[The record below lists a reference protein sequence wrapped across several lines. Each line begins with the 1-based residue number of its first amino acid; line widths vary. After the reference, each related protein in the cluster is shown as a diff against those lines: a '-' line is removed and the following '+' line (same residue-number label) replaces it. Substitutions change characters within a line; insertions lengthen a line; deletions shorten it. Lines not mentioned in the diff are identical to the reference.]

1 MAAQGTRA
9 RWVIAGFWVLGVGS
23 FVLLPL
29 VSTGSDAERV
39 PGLTETAWW
48 VGAALVTLQAAFVL
62 RWWSNPRLAL
72 MAVAPAAVVAGG
84 VTLGD
89 ATNVTGFFVMVAAY
103 LVAVA
108 HPVRRTWPTL
118 VAAGVLV
125 ALGGIA
131 AGLRLDDPVLTTVG
145 GPLLQATGTIGAPV
159 LVGILVATRRESRAA
174 REDEARAL
182 LRERD
187 ALLTAAVARERTAM
201 ARELHDI
208 AAHHLS
214 GIAVM
219 SAAIGTQIDTD
230 PEGAKEAAA
239 QVRRQSVSVLHDLR
253 SLVGLLRVG
262 DEDASGSG
270 PTPTRIEN
278 LAGVAALA
286 NDFSSAATPV
296 ELTVLEAPDRPLGEG
311 IGPLAQL
318 AAYRMVQ
325 ESLANAARHAPGA
338 RCEVVVDDRDAARL
352 VVTVRNG
359 PPTRPPA
366 VAVGSSGF
374 GLVGMRERADLTGAR
389 LEHGPTSDG
398 GWQVLLRIPRDPD
411 AQTDPPEETP

>member
-1 MAAQGTRA
+1 MTTER
-9 RWVIAGFWVLGVGS
+9 RDWTPWVVAGCWGFAVGS
-23 FVLLPL
+23 FALLPL

-48 VGAALVTLQAAFVL
+48 VGAALVTLQAVFVL
-62 RWWSNPRLAL
+62 RWRSNPQLAL

-84 VTLGD
+84 ATLGD

-103 LVAVA
+103 LVAIA
-108 HPVRRTWPTL
+108 RPVRQTWPTL
-118 VAAGVLV
+118 VSAGVLV
-125 ALGGIA
+125 AVGGVT
-131 AGLRLDDPVLTTVG
+131 AGIRLDDPYLTSVG
-145 GPLLQATGTIGAPV
+145 GSVLQATGTVGIPV

-174 REDEARAL
+174 REDQQRAL

-262 DEDASGSG
+262 DEDSAISGT
-270 PTPTRIEN
+270 TPTRIEN
-278 LAGVAALA
+278 LGGLAALTS
-286 NDFSSAATPV
+286 DFSSAATPV
-296 ELTVLEAPDRPLGEG
+296 ELTVLEATDHPLGHG
-311 IGPLAQL
+311 VGPLAQL

-338 RCEVVVDDRDAARL
+338 RCAVVVDDRDAASL
-352 VVTVRNG
+352 VVTVRNE
-359 PPTRPPA
+359 PPTRPPDA
-366 VAVGSSGF
+366 AVGSSGF
-374 GLVGMRERADLTGAR
+374 GLVGMRERAELTGAR

-411 AQTDPPEETP
+411 DQLDPQETS

>member
-1 MAAQGTRA
+1 MTPR
-9 RWVIAGFWVLGVGS
+9 RWVVAGCWVLALGS
-23 FVLLPL
+23 FALLPL
-29 VSTGSDAERV
+29 VSTGADADRV
-39 PGLTETAWW
+39 AGLTETAWW
-48 VGAALVTLQAAFVL
+48 VGAVLVTVQAIVLL
-62 RWWSNPRLAL
+62 RWASSRGPVLV
-72 MAVAPAAVVAGG
+72 AVAAAAPIAGAA
-84 VTLGD
+84 TLGD
-89 ATNVTGFFVMVAAY
+89 ATGVTGFFVM
-103 LVAVA
+103 LAVYFVVVSRPA
-108 HPVRRTWPTL
+108 PGSWPVL
-118 VAAGVLV
+118 VAAGALV
-125 ALGGIA
+125 ASGGVA
-131 AGLRLDDPVLTTVG
+131 AGVRLDDPLLTTVG
-145 GPLLQATGTIGAPV
+145 GSLLQAAGTIGAPV
-159 LVGILVATRRESRAA
+159 LVGVLVATRRESRAA

-187 ALLTAAVARERTAM
+187 ALLIAAVARERTAM

-230 PEGAKEAAA
+230 PEGAKAAAA

-262 DEDASGSG
+262 DDAPESGT
-270 PTPTRIEN
+270 TPTRIEN
-278 LAGVAALA
+278 LAGIGPLV
-286 NDFSSAATPV
+286 DEVSRATPV
-296 ELTVLEAPDRPLGEG
+296 ELTVLEASDRPLGEG

-352 VVTVRNG
+352 VVTVRND

-398 GWQVLLRIPRDPD
+398 GWQVLLRIPRDLD
-411 AQTDPPEETP
+411 AQTDPPQETP

>member
-1 MAAQGTRA
+1 VTTER
-9 RWVIAGFWVLGVGS
+9 RDWTLWVVVGCWVLAVGS
-23 FVLLPL
+23 FALLPL
-29 VSTGSDAERV
+29 VSTGPDAERV
-39 PGLTETAWW
+39 PGLDEIAWW
-48 VGAALVTLQAAFVL
+48 VGAALVTAQAVVVL
-62 RWWSNPRLAL
+62 RWRSTPRPVLV
-72 MAVAPAAVVAGG
+72 AVAAAAPVAGAA
-84 VTLGD
+84 TLGD

-103 LVAVA
+103 FVAVA
-108 HPVRRTWPTL
+108 RPALRSWPWL
-118 VAAGVLV
+118 VTAGVLV
-125 ALGGIA
+125 ASGGVI
-131 AGLRLDDPVLTTVG
+131 AGLRLDDPVLTAVG
-145 GPLLQATGTIGAPV
+145 GPLLQATGTVGAPV
-159 LVGILVATRRESRAA
+159 LVGILVATRRESREA
-174 REDEARAL
+174 REDQQRAL

-230 PEGAKEAAA
+230 PAGAKEAAA

-262 DEDASGSG
+262 DDDSASGT
-270 PTPTRIEN
+270 TPTRIEN
-278 LAGVAALA
+278 LGGLAALTS
-286 NDFSSAATPV
+286 DFSSAATPV
-296 ELTVLEAPDRPLGEG
+296 ELTVLEASGHPLGEG

-338 RCEVVVDDRDAARL
+338 RCEVVVDDRDTASL
-352 VVTVRNG
+352 VVTVRND
-359 PPTRPPA
+359 PATRPPD

-411 AQTDPPEETP
+411 AQTDPQETP

>member
-1 MAAQGTRA
+1 MTTALRDWT
-9 RWVIAGFWVLGVGS
+9 RWVVAGCWLLAVGS
-23 FVLLPL
+23 FALLPL
-29 VSTGSDAERV
+29 VSTGPDAERV
-39 PGLTETAWW
+39 PRLSETAWW
-48 VGAALVTLQAAFVL
+48 VGAGLVTAQALVLL
-62 RWWSNPRLAL
+62 RWRSTPMPVLVG
-72 MAVAPAAVVAGG
+72 VAAAAPIAGAA
-84 VTLGD
+84 TLGD

-103 LVAVA
+103 LVAVSR
-108 HPVRRTWPTL
+108 PVLRSWPWLLAAGML
-118 VAAGVLV
+118 VASGGVIAGM
-125 ALGGIA
+125 
-131 AGLRLDDPVLTTVG
+131 RLDDPVLTAVG
-145 GPLLQATGTIGAPV
+145 GSLLQATGTVGGPV
-159 LVGILVATRRESRAA
+159 LVGILVATRRESREA
-174 REDEARAL
+174 REDQQRAL

-187 ALLTAAVARERTAM
+187 ALLAATVARERTAM

-262 DEDASGSG
+262 EDAPEAGT
-270 PTPTRIEN
+270 TPTRIEN
-278 LAGVAALA
+278 LGGLAALTG
-286 NDFSSAATPV
+286 DFSSSATPV
-296 ELTVLEAPDRPLGEG
+296 ELTVLESAGHPLGHG
-311 IGPLAQL
+311 VGPLAQL

-338 RCEVVVDDRDAARL
+338 RCAVVVDDRDAASL
-352 VVTVRNG
+352 VVTVRND
-359 PPTRPPA
+359 PPSWPPD

-374 GLVGMRERADLTGAR
+374 GLIGMRERAELTGAR

-411 AQTDPPEETP
+411 DQFDAQEAP

>member
-1 MAAQGTRA
+1 MTPR
-9 RWVIAGFWVLGVGS
+9 RWVVAGCWVFAVGS
-23 FVLLPL
+23 FALLPL

-39 PGLTETAWW
+39 PDLAEAAWW
-48 VGAALVTLQAAFVL
+48 VGAGLVTLQAAFVL
-62 RWWSNPRLAL
+62 RWWSEPQAALL
-72 MAVAPAAVVAGG
+72 MAAPVAVLAGG

-108 HPVRRTWPTL
+108 RPVRQTWPAL
-118 VAAGVLV
+118 VSAGVLV
-125 ALGGIA
+125 ACGGYF
-131 AGLRLDDPVLTTVG
+131 AGLRLDDPALTSIG
-145 GPLLQATGTIGAPV
+145 GSVLQATGTVGAPV
-159 LVGILVATRRESRAA
+159 LVGVLVATRRESRAA
-174 REDEARAL
+174 REDQQRAL

-219 SAAIGTQIDTD
+219 SAAIGSQIDAD

-262 DEDASGSG
+262 DEAPESGT
-270 PTPTRIEN
+270 TPTRIEN
-278 LAGVAALA
+278 LAGIGPLVEDVSRAA
-286 NDFSSAATPV
+286 PV
-296 ELTVLEAPDRPLGEG
+296 ELTVLEASGRPLGEG

-338 RCEVVVDDRDAARL
+338 RCAVVVDDRDAASL

-359 PPTRPPA
+359 PPTRPPD

-374 GLVGMRERADLTGAR
+374 GLVGMRERAELTGAR
-389 LEHGPTSDG
+389 LEHGPTAEG
-398 GWQVLLRIPRDPD
+398 GWLVLLRVPRELDD
-411 AQTDPPEETP
+411 EGES

>member
-1 MAAQGTRA
+1 MTTER
-9 RWVIAGFWVLGVGS
+9 REWTSWVIAGFWLLGVGS
-23 FVLLPL
+23 MALLPPL
-29 VSTGSDAERV
+29 STGADADRV
-39 PGLTETAWW
+39 PGFADAAWW
-48 VGAALVTLQAAFVL
+48 IGVGLLTAQAIVLLRWRSRPRPALLAVAAAGPIAGAA
-62 RWWSNPRLAL
+62 
-72 MAVAPAAVVAGG
+72 
-84 VTLGD
+84 TLGD
-89 ATNVTGFFVMVAAY
+89 ATNVTGLFVMVAAF

-108 HPVRRTWPTL
+108 RPPQPAWPWLVGAGAL
-118 VAAGVLV
+118 VAT
-125 ALGGIA
+125 GGII
-131 AGLRLDDPVLTTVG
+131 AGARLDDAVLTSVG
-145 GPLLQATGTIGAPV
+145 GSVFQAVGTVGAPV
-159 LVGILVATRRESRAA
+159 LVGVLVATRRESREA
-174 REDEARAL
+174 REDQQRAL

-262 DEDASGSG
+262 DDAPEAGR
-270 PTPTRIEN
+270 TPTRIEN
-278 LAGVAALA
+278 LGGLAALTS
-286 NDFSSAATPV
+286 DFSSEATPV
-296 ELTVLEAPDRPLGEG
+296 GLTVLEASGHALGHG
-311 IGPLAQL
+311 VGPLAQL

-338 RCEVVVDDRDAARL
+338 RCEVVVDDRDAASLL
-352 VVTVRNG
+352 VSVRNDAPTA
-359 PPTRPPA
+359 PPDLA
-366 VAVGSSGF
+366 IGSSGF
-374 GLVGMRERADLTGAR
+374 GLVGMRERAELTGAR

-411 AQTDPPEETP
+411 DRFDPQETA

>member
-1 MAAQGTRA
+1 MTPR
-9 RWVIAGFWVLGVGS
+9 RWVVAGCWVLAVGS
-23 FVLLPL
+23 FALLPL
-29 VSTGSDAERV
+29 VSTGADAERV
-39 PGLTETAWW
+39 PGLDEIGWW
-48 VGAALVTLQAAFVL
+48 VGAALVTLQALVVL
-62 RWWSNPRLAL
+62 RWWSNPQVALL
-72 MAVAPAAVVAGG
+72 MAAPAAVFAGG

-103 LVAVA
+103 LLAVA
-108 HPVRRTWPTL
+108 RPVRQTWPTL
-118 VAAGVLV
+118 VAAGGLV
-125 ALGGIA
+125 ACGGFF
-131 AGLRLDDPVLTTVG
+131 AGLRLDDPMLTSIG
-145 GPLLQATGTIGAPV
+145 GPLLQATGTIGVPV
-159 LVGILVATRRESRAA
+159 LVGILVATRRESQAA
-174 REDEARAL
+174 REDQQRAL
-182 LRERD
+182 LSERD

-239 QVRRQSVSVLHDLR
+239 QVRRQIVSVLHDLR

-262 DEDASGSG
+262 DEDAAPGT
-270 PTPTRIEN
+270 TPTRIEN
-278 LAGVAALA
+278 LGGLAALTS
-286 NDFSSAATPV
+286 DFSAATPV
-296 ELTVLEAPDRPLGEG
+296 ELTVLESSDHQLGEG
-311 IGPLAQL
+311 VGPLAQL

-338 RCEVVVDDRDAARL
+338 RCAVVVDDRDAASL
-352 VVTVRNG
+352 VVSVRND
-359 PPTRPPA
+359 PPTRPPD

-411 AQTDPPEETP
+411 AQLALPEETP

>member
-1 MAAQGTRA
+1 MTPR
-9 RWVIAGFWVLGVGS
+9 RWVVAGCWALAVGS
-23 FVLLPL
+23 FALLPL
-29 VSTGSDAERV
+29 VSTGPDAERV
-39 PGLTETAWW
+39 PGFTETAWW
-48 VGAALVTLQAAFVL
+48 VGAALVTLQAVFVL
-62 RWWSNPRLAL
+62 RWWSNPQVALL
-72 MAVAPAAVVAGG
+72 MAAPAAVLAGG

-103 LVAVA
+103 LLAVA
-108 HPVRRTWPTL
+108 RAVRETWPAL
-118 VAAGVLV
+118 VAAGGQV
-125 ALGGIA
+125 ACGGYF
-131 AGLRLDDPVLTTVG
+131 AGLRLDDPVLTSVG
-145 GPLLQATGTIGAPV
+145 GSLLQAVGTVGAPV
-159 LVGILVATRRESRAA
+159 LIGVLVATRRESRAA
-174 REDEARAL
+174 REDQHRAL
-182 LRERD
+182 IRERD

-219 SAAIGTQIDTD
+219 SAAIGTQIDSD
-230 PEGAKEAAA
+230 PDGAKAAAA

-262 DEDASGSG
+262 DEDSAVSGS
-270 PTPTRIEN
+270 TPTRIEN
-278 LAGVAALA
+278 LAGLAALTA
-286 NDFSSAATPV
+286 DFSSSATPV
-296 ELTVLEAPDRPLGEG
+296 ELTVLEATGHPLGEG
-311 IGPLAQL
+311 VGPLAQL

-338 RCEVVVDDRDAARL
+338 RCVVVVDDRDAAAL
-352 VVTVRNG
+352 VVTVRND
-359 PPTRPPA
+359 PSTRPPH
-366 VAVGSSGF
+366 VAVGSSGSSGF

-411 AQTDPPEETP
+411 AQTDPQETP